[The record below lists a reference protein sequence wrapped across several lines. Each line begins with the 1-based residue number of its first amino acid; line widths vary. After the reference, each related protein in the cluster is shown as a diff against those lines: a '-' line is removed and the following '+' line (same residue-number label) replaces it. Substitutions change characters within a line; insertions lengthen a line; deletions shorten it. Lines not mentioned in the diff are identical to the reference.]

1 MRIANLNYTGIL
13 VGVLALVSVLFLGT
27 SAAQTTEAVAA
38 KYTTPAAYYK
48 DAKCVTCHGKK
59 AEKKFNVT
67 LSDTEMLDAIL
78 KGKKPAKPPNMPGY
92 AAKGLTEEQA
102 KAMLDYMKQL
112 KATP

>member
-1 MRIANLNYTGIL
+1 MKFANLKYTGIP
-13 VGVLALVSVLFLGT
+13 VAVLMLIAGIFLG
-27 SAAQTTEAVAA
+27 SGAAQTEAVAA
-38 KYTTPAAYYK
+38 KYTDPASYYK

-67 LSDTEMLDAIL
+67 LTDTEMIDAIL

-92 AAKGLTEEQA
+92 EAKGLTADQA